1 MIKSFISRVFGRGA
15 KQAAHPSKPVVYG
28 PDKHHIRR
36 DHISRGARKTCEEL
50 QRAGH
55 TAFVVGG
62 AVRDLLLGMRP
73 KDFDVA
79 TSAHPDE
86 VRSLFRRSR
95 IIGRRFQ
102 IVHVMWGAETVEVS
116 TYRAHFTAKD
126 PESEDDRDTQDV
138 HGRVLSD
145 NVFGTQAE
153 DAVRRDFT
161 VNALFYDPVK
171 EEVWDFQHGV
181 KDLIARKLVMIG
193 DPALRYREDPVR
205 MLRAARLS
213 AKLGLAIDPRTAA
226 PIKEL
231 KHLLENV
238 PQARLFEEILKML
251 LSGNAVACVQR
262 LRELEL
268 HHGLLPLLDDALEDP
283 ATGPFA
289 MAALKATDDRLRED
303 KPVSPA
309 FLLAALLWGRV
320 ERRWHELEEKGQP
333 STPSLHSAMH
343 DALDA
348 QRGSLAI
355 PRRFDAT
362 MKELWLLQPR
372 FLQRGGTRPFRLLE
386 HPRFRAAYDFFELRA
401 RSGNAPLEVGQWWSA
416 SRTPPGRSANACC
429 TRTRAERRS
438 AGAGAAAGERR
449 ARAARPRKWR
459 RARTNE
465 RGARRGRAGLQPR
478 GPRGA
483 GAPGVR
489 RGGCARRHAARGTLG
504 PVPHRARGLRRP
516 ARLRECLRARRDD
529 ARTSRAPGGAARRR
543 APPRPRAR
551 RSQRPAHPRPR
562 HRALRRPGP
571 ARARTHD
578 PASARARA
586 SLRARAVAGRL
597 ARCDHSRAGRGRAFP
612 RRRARPGHREAA
624 GGAMKHRFIV
634 VEGPI
639 GCGKTSLA
647 RLLARRLGAN
657 LVLEEPEA
665 NPFLPLFYRDMRR
678 HALSTQL
685 FFLFQRLHQLEG
697 LRQPDLFGRPTVADF
712 ALQKDPLFARLTLDD
727 NEFGLYT
734 RIFEHVKPQAPT
746 PDLVIYLQ
754 ANVETLVERV
764 RRRGNPMEAS
774 ISDDYLRAISDTYTR
789 YFYNYDQSA
798 LLIVNSE
805 RLNFVDVPEHFDL
818 LVERVQQIRGGR
830 EFFNRA

>member
-15 KQAAHPSKPVVYG
+15 KQAAHPSRPVVYG
-28 PDKHHIRR
+28 PDKHHIRKEL
-36 DHISRGARKTCEEL
+36 ISRGARKTCEEL

-55 TAFVVGG
+55 TAYVVGG

-86 VRSLFRRSR
+86 VRSVFRRSR

-102 IVHVMWGAETVEVS
+102 IVHVMFGAETVEVS
-116 TYRAHFTAKD
+116 TYRAHFTKEA
-126 PESEDDRDTQDV
+126 EEDKQDE

-161 VNALFYDPVK
+161 VNALFYDPVR

-193 DPALRYREDPVR
+193 DPATRYREDPVR

-213 AKLGLAIDPRTAA
+213 AKLGLAIDPKTAA
-226 PIKEL
+226 PIREL
-231 KHLLENV
+231 RHLLENV

-289 MAALKATDDRLRED
+289 MSALEATDERLRAD

-333 STPSLHSAMH
+333 STPSLHAAMH

-348 QRGSLAI
+348 QRESLAI

-401 RSGNAPLEVGQWWSA
+401 RSGNAPVEIAQWWEKFQDA
-416 SRTPPGRSANACC
+416 SVEERSRMLHPDDGAKKK
-429 TRTRAERRS
+429 RR
-438 AGAGAAAGERR
+438 R
-449 ARAARPRKWR
+449 
-459 RARTNE
+459 
-465 RGARRGRAGLQPR
+465 
-478 GPRGA
+478 
-483 GAPGVR
+483 R
-489 RGGCARRHAARGTLG
+489 RGGKRGEDSG
-504 PVPHRARGLRRP
+504 SPEAV
-516 ARLRECLRARRDD
+516 
-529 ARTSRAPGGAARRR
+529 APG
-543 APPRPRAR
+543 
-551 RSQRPAHPRPR
+551 
-562 HRALRRPGP
+562 
-571 ARARTHD
+571 
-578 PASARARA
+578 
-586 SLRARAVAGRL
+586 
-597 ARCDHSRAGRGRAFP
+597 
-612 RRRARPGHREAA
+612 
-624 GGAMKHRFIV
+624 
-634 VEGPI
+634 
-639 GCGKTSLA
+639 
-647 RLLARRLGAN
+647 
-657 LVLEEPEA
+657 
-665 NPFLPLFYRDMRR
+665 
-678 HALSTQL
+678 
-685 FFLFQRLHQLEG
+685 
-697 LRQPDLFGRPTVADF
+697 AD
-712 ALQKDPLFARLTLDD
+712 
-727 NEFGLYT
+727 E
-734 RIFEHVKPQAPT
+734 
-746 PDLVIYLQ
+746 
-754 ANVETLVERV
+754 
-764 RRRGNPMEAS
+764 
-774 ISDDYLRAISDTYTR
+774 
-789 YFYNYDQSA
+789 
-798 LLIVNSE
+798 
-805 RLNFVDVPEHFDL
+805 
-818 LVERVQQIRGGR
+818 
-830 EFFNRA
+830 